1 MKSKIGFTDPYIKNL
16 HIIGRHTDP
25 ATSGLNLNI
34 KNRGGKYWVFRY
46 LYGEKRCD
54 LSLGVYPRISL
65 KEARIRALA
74 CRNDL
79 AQGRKPV
86 AYWKGVKPVEEAQ
99 KPLFK
104 DYANEC
110 IESKKA
116 EWDNAKHTYQ
126 WFRTIEVYANPI
138 IGNKAID
145 EIDTEDVLKVLT
157 PLWYSKT
164 ETATRL
170 RGRLEW
176 ILASATTR
184 KLRTGINPA
193 AWRGHLE
200 TILPKPTKIA
210 TVQHHPALLYSSIP
224 DFIKNLQNRDGVAA
238 LALEFLIL
246 NANRTGEVIGGL
258 KSEVDF
264 TSGVWVIPAQRM
276 KARREHRVPLGKRA
290 LEILEVAKSFEPQSE
305 YLFSIKNKP
314 LSNMALPM
322 LIRRMELPCHIT
334 VHGFRSTFRDWVAEE
349 TQHSPEVAEKALAH
363 AIANQTEAAYRRGD
377 LLEHRRRLLK
387 DWEDYC
393 QAGALGNVVQISAL
407 LKVV

>member
-1 MKSKIGFTDPYIKNL
+1 MGKVWGNYLKDNANMKSKIGFTDPYIKNL

-276 KARREHRVPLGKRA
+276 NAPGK
-290 LEILEVAKSFEPQSE
+290 L
-305 YLFSIKNKP
+305 
-314 LSNMALPM
+314 
-322 LIRRMELPCHIT
+322 
-334 VHGFRSTFRDWVAEE
+334 
-349 TQHSPEVAEKALAH
+349 
-363 AIANQTEAAYRRGD
+363 
-377 LLEHRRRLLK
+377 
-387 DWEDYC
+387 
-393 QAGALGNVVQISAL
+393 
-407 LKVV
+407 